1 MDFRLGVTIL
11 IIFSA
16 FVDAKPSEE
25 MEDEPFN
32 FRAWNEKRA
41 DISKSDDWIILQQRK
56 FLDGDTDQFQ
66 VNTWENYKNGF
77 GALNETAYWMGLE
90 KMHQMTSSG
99 TWQLFIVVK
108 LKNNQYHFNYL
119 IYDDF
124 KIGSEIL
131 GYKLHVGSQRE
142 TYGIFGYLKRYL
154 TENNGCP
161 FSTKDRDNDIY
172 TSNCAQNYGGG
183 WWFKSCHQICLNC
196 KKQPVGGSEVV
207 TETHMGMRRV

>member
-16 FVDAKPSEE
+16 LVDAKPSQE

-41 DISKSDDWIILQQRK
+41 GISKSDDWIILQQRK

-99 TWQLFIVVK
+99 TWQLSIVVK
-108 LKNNQYHFNYL
+108 SNFDGFTYNYL

-124 KIGSEIL
+124 KIENEMLGYNLHIGSER
-131 GYKLHVGSQRE
+131 Q
-142 TYGIFGYLKRYL
+142 TYGLFEVDNIHL
-154 TENNGCP
+154 TYSNGCP
-161 FSTKDRDNDIY
+161 FSTKDRDNDRKDIQ
-172 TSNCAQNYGGG
+172 CARNYGGG